1 MSVRLLSAEP
11 TDLFVGPADRPRQ
24 VLKVTVAR
32 DGREAALEVR
42 GDGVRGHATVPAG
55 DGPVTLEVPLD
66 AETPPGAVVPCVV
79 TLEGETLDVTVTAE
93 SPGWTMFMVSH
104 FHYDPVWWN
113 TQAAYTSPW
122 ELLAADATTRPL
134 WEFNAF
140 ALVEAHIEL
149 ALRDPDYRF
158 VLAEVDYLKPF
169 LDTHPERRADLR
181 ALLAEGRAELVGG
194 TYNEPNTNLTGA
206 ETTIRNLVHGIGYQ
220 RDILGGDPRTA
231 WQLDAF
237 GHDPQFPGYLAA
249 AGLTGSAWARGPFHQ
264 WGPIDKNFGAAGND
278 ATLMQ
283 FPSEFEWIAPSGL
296 GVLTHYMPAHYSA
309 GWWMD
314 SAPTL
319 EAAMAAV
326 YELYR
331 SLKPVA
337 ATRNILLPVGTDY
350 TPPNKWVTEIHRA
363 WNARYVWPRFVC
375 GTPRDFLDAVRTEI
389 SALSPQSRDMNPIY
403 TGKDVSYIDTK
414 QAQRAAEVAALDAER
429 LSALAA
435 LLGLGRY
442 PHTALDKVW
451 RQLAYGAHHD
461 AITGSE
467 SDQVY
472 IDLLTGWREAY
483 DLAADARD
491 RALDALMGQVAVDG
505 RSVVVTNTLPFA
517 RDGLVRVRLGPG
529 LRVADPAG
537 VEIPAVSEHG
547 TLTFTARD
555 VPATGWRTYRIVEG
569 RADPWQDLPGTTI
582 ENERWRIVA
591 DPARGGALASV
602 TDLATGRELLTG
614 LGNELRLY
622 EEYPQH
628 PDMGEGPWH
637 LMPTGSSLGSGDA
650 PADSVRAETSP
661 VGQRII
667 VTGQVGEVA
676 YEQVVTLLA
685 GSHRVDLTTRVVDY
699 TGADRLLRVRFPAH
713 VEGALPVSDVA
724 GAVVGRGFA
733 LPDVDSAEHPW
744 TLDNPANTWFG
755 LSSTA
760 RVDLGPAGARAIGV
774 AEIVVPGPSDAP
786 RARELVAA
794 LARVGVTATTS
805 TASGTRYG
813 WLHVDSNLPD
823 TRIVLG
829 GPDTNPVAAELLS
842 RCDPVFSEALTSGAP
857 RVWVPAER
865 PLAEVWRPSADLRDL
880 RSLPALIVAGPVD
893 ELVDEL
899 VDDLAGAVI
908 PALCPA
914 GSERLDDRTVAL
926 LAYGLPGFAVDPSGA
941 LHLSLMRSCT
951 GWPSGVW
958 LDPPRRTGPDGS
970 AFQLQHWTHEFSYAL
985 VAGPGDWRANR
996 LPSSGQEFTTPLL
1009 PRVVTPANRPPTHT
1023 TNPASEPPH
1032 ATDRLLMGATGP
1044 AGVAPHAGASPPRAT
1059 ARSLTGATGLVL
1071 PQVCSLLRV
1080 EPARDVLLGTLKATG
1095 NPHAHG
1101 RARHDA
1107 ETVTLRLVEATGLG
1121 SEAKVHSPLLPSAL
1135 TPADLLE
1142 RPLPPTAPHPAAGGF
1157 DGSVLP
1163 KRVRGS
1169 RTRRPLFDPEG
1180 NHPGA
1185 VWLGGAEVGTFLVA
1199 AEPMET
1205 GPELGAVRETAQ
1217 PVYARY
1223 WLHNKGPAPLG
1234 YLPVSVTLTPGLV
1247 TPDGPFELDV
1257 VVSSQLTDA
1266 AHEGVVELHVPDG
1279 WTVLPARRPF
1289 RVEPGGHVR
1298 LPATVTPAPGRGLH
1312 FVSART
1318 GVGGQ
1323 VIEDVVTVA
1332 LGDAPELPVPG
1343 PAPAPVDAV
1352 RGTTADE
1359 ARPTGLSVTTLADAL
1374 TLRPGD
1380 RAALTVRLANGT
1392 HGEIRGEAQ
1401 LAAPWGTWELLPS
1414 VIRGFTVAAGGTCD
1428 VTFPVE
1434 VPPDATAGHFWALP
1448 KVMWFGRCQYAATVR
1463 LEVTR

>member
-1 MSVRLLSAEP
+1 
-11 TDLFVGPADRPRQ
+11 
-24 VLKVTVAR
+24 
-32 DGREAALEVR
+32 
-42 GDGVRGHATVPAG
+42 
-55 DGPVTLEVPLD
+55 
-66 AETPPGAVVPCVV
+66 
-79 TLEGETLDVTVTAE
+79 
-93 SPGWTMFMVSH
+93 
-104 FHYDPVWWN
+104 
-113 TQAAYTSPW
+113 
-122 ELLAADATTRPL
+122 
-134 WEFNAF
+134 
-140 ALVEAHIEL
+140 
-149 ALRDPDYRF
+149 
-158 VLAEVDYLKPF
+158 
-169 LDTHPERRADLR
+169 
-181 ALLAEGRAELVGG
+181 
-194 TYNEPNTNLTGA
+194 
-206 ETTIRNLVHGIGYQ
+206 
-220 RDILGGDPRTA
+220 
-231 WQLDAF
+231 
-237 GHDPQFPGYLAA
+237 
-249 AGLTGSAWARGPFHQ
+249 
-264 WGPIDKNFGAAGND
+264 
-278 ATLMQ
+278 MQ

-685 GSHRVDLTTRVVDY
+685 GSDRVDLTTRVVDY

-842 RCDPVFSEALTSGAP
+842 RCDPVFSEALTSGAR

-893 ELVDEL
+893 ELVD
-899 VDDLAGAVI
+899 DLAGAVI
-908 PALCPA
+908 PAVCPA

-926 LAYGLPGFAVDPSGA
+926 LAYGLPGFAVDPSGSAPVAHAVLHGLA
-941 LHLSLMRSCT
+941 LRRLAR
-951 GWPSGVW
+951 
-958 LDPPRRTGPDGS
+958 PPRAAPAPTGRRSSSSTGPTSSRTPSWPDPATGGRTG
-970 AFQLQHWTHEFSYAL
+970 
-985 VAGPGDWRANR
+985 
-996 LPSSGQEFTTPLL
+996 
-1009 PRVVTPANRPPTHT
+1009 
-1023 TNPASEPPH
+1023 
-1032 ATDRLLMGATGP
+1032 
-1044 AGVAPHAGASPPRAT
+1044 SPPRA
-1059 ARSLTGATGLVL
+1059 RSS
-1071 PQVCSLLRV
+1071 PPHCC
-1080 EPARDVLLGTLKATG
+1080 PAWSPRRTD
-1095 NPHAHG
+1095 
-1101 RARHDA
+1101 
-1107 ETVTLRLVEATGLG
+1107 LRLT
-1121 SEAKVHSPLLPSAL
+1121 
-1135 TPADLLE
+1135 
-1142 RPLPPTAPHPAAGGF
+1142 RPTQQASH
-1157 DGSVLP
+1157 
-1163 KRVRGS
+1163 
-1169 RTRRPLFDPEG
+1169 RTRR
-1180 NHPGA
+1180 
-1185 VWLGGAEVGTFLVA
+1185 
-1199 AEPMET
+1199 T
-1205 GPELGAVRETAQ
+1205 G
-1217 PVYARY
+1217 
-1223 WLHNKGPAPLG
+1223 
-1234 YLPVSVTLTPGLV
+1234 
-1247 TPDGPFELDV
+1247 
-1257 VVSSQLTDA
+1257 
-1266 AHEGVVELHVPDG
+1266 
-1279 WTVLPARRPF
+1279 
-1289 RVEPGGHVR
+1289 
-1298 LPATVTPAPGRGLH
+1298 
-1312 FVSART
+1312 
-1318 GVGGQ
+1318 
-1323 VIEDVVTVA
+1323 
-1332 LGDAPELPVPG
+1332 
-1343 PAPAPVDAV
+1343 
-1352 RGTTADE
+1352 
-1359 ARPTGLSVTTLADAL
+1359 
-1374 TLRPGD
+1374 
-1380 RAALTVRLANGT
+1380 
-1392 HGEIRGEAQ
+1392 
-1401 LAAPWGTWELLPS
+1401 
-1414 VIRGFTVAAGGTCD
+1414 C
-1428 VTFPVE
+1428 
-1434 VPPDATAGHFWALP
+1434 
-1448 KVMWFGRCQYAATVR
+1448 
-1463 LEVTR
+1463 